1 MTVPAARRTARGEGG
16 RRARLALA
24 AAALALLAMACGDT
38 LGPRPTPAIPH
49 LGLVPNPSDFDY
61 ADSLGSAILTSRAL
75 GATMVQL
82 GDLWSTLEPSP
93 GAIDVSALRAALP
106 LFRSL
111 GLEPYFN
118 LRVLDTNRRGVPAD
132 LASVAFDDPRMIAR
146 VDAVVD
152 SLIDLA
158 RHTPL
163 LAFSF
168 GNEVDVYLSQHPG
181 ELPAYRALLQ
191 RERARIRAALPDLRV
206 GCCTTSP
213 VGNAAAWVGDTL
225 NAYTDIVVYTY
236 YPFVPGSDFV
246 HRPPSTF
253 EPDLTAML
261 ARAGLKPLGLQ
272 EVGYTSSPINGS
284 SPAAQAEVVRRFRV
298 SMRLASRDRI
308 LFASWF
314 LMTDW
319 SSLTLAQL
327 FAYYGA
333 YSPGFGG
340 FLGNLGLRDSVGTPK
355 PAWDAWRGLP

>member
-1 MTVPAARRTARGEGG
+1 MTAPGRRRGAGARRL
-16 RRARLALA
+16 RLALA
-24 AAALALLAMACGDT
+24 VAALAMLPAACSDT
-38 LGPRPTPAIPH
+38 VGPRPAPETPH

-82 GDLWSTLEPSP
+82 GDLWSALETAP
-93 GAIDVSALRAALP
+93 GAIDVAALRAALP

-111 GLEPYFN
+111 GLEPYYN
-118 LRVLDTNRRGVPAD
+118 LRVLDTNNRGVPAD
-132 LASVAFDDPRMIAR
+132 LAGVPFDDPRMIER

-152 SLIDLA
+152 SLIDVA
-158 RHTPL
+158 KQTPL

-168 GNEVDVYLSQHPG
+168 GNEVDVYLSQHPA
-181 ELPAYRALLQ
+181 ELPAYRALLA
-191 RERARIRAALPDLRV
+191 RERARIRAALPDLKV
-206 GCCTTSP
+206 GCCTSSP

-225 NAYTDIVVYTY
+225 NAYTDIVIYTY

-253 EPDLTAML
+253 ELDMAAML

-272 EVGYTSSPINGS
+272 EVGYTSSPVNGS
-284 SPAAQAEVVRRFRV
+284 SPAAQAEVVRRFRAY
-298 SMRLASRDRI
+298 MRLASRERI
-308 LFASWF
+308 LFANWF

-333 YSPGFGG
+333 YSPGFGA
-340 FLGNLGLRDSVGTPK
+340 FLGNLGLRDTVGTPK
-355 PAWDAWRGLP
+355 PAWSAWRGLP